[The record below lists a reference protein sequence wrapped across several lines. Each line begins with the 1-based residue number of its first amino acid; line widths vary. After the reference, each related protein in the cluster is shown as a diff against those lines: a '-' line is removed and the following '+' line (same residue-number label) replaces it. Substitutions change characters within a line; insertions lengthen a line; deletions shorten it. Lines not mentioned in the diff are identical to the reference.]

1 MNIAFLGLGRMGRV
15 LASHLNAEHNLTV
28 WNRSPAAAN
37 DLVAVGARPA
47 ATPDEAV
54 EGAEVI
60 MTALFGSD
68 AVREVVTG
76 GQLPVKPGATWVD
89 ITTVSPAEA
98 DEFAAWAAERGI
110 GYAHS
115 PVIGSLVPARMRKLG
130 VLLGGDAAAVQ
141 AATPVVS
148 LWADPERLRVYD
160 SAAKAAADK
169 LVNNLT
175 VAIATQGIVEA
186 LRLGHSGGLT
196 SEEVFAALDKS
207 MLSAAKDLKLPVF
220 RDGTYGDT
228 QFSAALLAKDSR
240 LIVHTSRDPLPAATA
255 AFTSLHA
262 AVAAGRGDD
271 DFAVI
276 AAPEL
281 T

>member
-15 LASHLNAEHNLTV
+15 LASHVNAEHDLTV
-28 WNRSPAAAN
+28 WNRSPAAAGG
-37 DLVAVGARPA
+37 LAAAGARLA
-47 ATPDEAV
+47 ATPGEAV
-54 EGAEVI
+54 EGAELV

-130 VLLGGDAAAVQ
+130 VLLGGDGAAVR

-228 QFSAALLAKDSR
+228 QFSAALLAKDSQ
-240 LIVHTSRDPLPAATA
+240 LIVHTSRGPL
-255 AFTSLHA
+255 
-262 AVAAGRGDD
+262 
-271 DFAVI
+271 
-276 AAPEL
+276 PEL